1 MLAQD
6 ESRSLGHDYVGTEH
20 LLLGLLREEGGL
32 AARVLDSVAVPP
44 ADVQAM
50 VVRVVGRGDAAAVG
64 QIPFTPRAK
73 IALELALRESLS
85 LGHDY
90 VGSEHLLLGVVGTND
105 GVAAR
110 ILFDFGIDAELVRG
124 AI

>member
-73 IALELALRESLS
+73 NALELALRESLS

-110 ILFDFGIDAELVRG
+110 ILFDFGIDGELVRG